1 MLHWKILFSVL
12 YLVHCCIHF
21 HACPIYNLQSMYVHA
36 ICAELAEMTKL
47 FVEALNSPGG
57 VPAIGST
64 WDRVLEV
71 TYESAMKGAMQCYAE
86 KMSSLYMPSE
96 STDLLKHHG
105 QAWDKA
111 LCKFREAL
119 NMDTDEACYEKYLRQ
134 LQVSAQQCIYFAKG
148 EVYSWS
154 HSALEMHV
162 EYICVCKKT

>member
-1 MLHWKILFSVL
+1 MFPVL
-12 YLVHCCIHF
+12 YSVHCCIHF
-21 HACPIYNLQSMYVHA
+21 NARLIYKLQSMYVHV
-36 ICAELAEMTKL
+36 ICAELGEMTKL

-86 KMSSLYMPSE
+86 KMSSLCMPLE

-111 LCKFREAL
+111 LCKFREAI
-119 NMDTDEACYEKYLRQ
+119 NMDTAKACYEKYLRQ
-134 LQVSAQQCIYFAKG
+134 LQVSAQQYI
-148 EVYSWS
+148 
-154 HSALEMHV
+154 MHAF
-162 EYICVCKKT
+162 ILL

>member
-1 MLHWKILFSVL
+1 M
-12 YLVHCCIHF
+12 YL
-21 HACPIYNLQSMYVHA
+21 HA
-36 ICAELAEMTKL
+36 ICAELGEMIKL

-86 KMSSLYMPSE
+86 KMNSLYMPLE
-96 STDLLKHHG
+96 SADLLKHHG
-105 QAWDKA
+105 QAWEKA

-119 NMDTDEACYEKYLRQ
+119 KMDTDEACYEKYLRQ
-134 LQVSAQQCIYFAKG
+134 LQVSAQQYIQSIYSDKG

-154 HSALEMHV
+154 HSVFE
-162 EYICVCKKT
+162 I